1 MPTYGGATFVRWGK
15 KACSASTKL
24 VYTGEMA
31 GPDPG
36 SSAGGANYQCLP
48 SDPQYYE
55 SPNPSKANHSAL
67 RSVHYWVYYMADLKH
82 LHDRFAP
89 CAVCETDQ
97 QVTTLMI
104 PAMTRCPTSEWRLEY
119 SGYLMSGWEHTHGQ
133 QDDFTQMFTSA
144 STSYVCVD
152 KNADSQNS
160 KTATGGNLIFP
171 VAADCTGANAL
182 SSCPPYRGDGSALAC
197 VVCSK

>member
-1 MPTYGGATFVRWGK
+1 
-15 KACSASTKL
+15 
-24 VYTGEMA
+24 MA

-67 RSVHYWVYYMADLKH
+67 RSVHYWVY
-82 LHDRFAP
+82 FAA
-89 CAVCETDQ
+89 CAVYETDQ

-133 QDDFTQMFTSA
+133 QDDFTQMFTST